1 MATATLTSTGVPKKW
16 RRLLR
21 TIPGYDPVATAEDA
35 WFDAKAAEYYI
46 EFIETCCTHIEGDK
60 HDTPFLLEDW
70 EKAIV
75 ANLFG
80 WYRRDFLDR
89 IVRRYR
95 KSLIYVPR
103 KNGKTPLVAA
113 IHNAI
118 FFLDDEAGQMNN
130 LAAASRKQAS
140 VLLRHIVG
148 MIHNEPMME
157 ARCTI
162 YEGTRRITKPDNSV
176 TKVIPADHKVAHG
189 DNQHFGAVDEL
200 HAQPNRKLV
209 DVLTTGMASANRIQ
223 PLIVFLTTA
232 DWDRPSICN
241 EEYGYAC
248 KVRDGIRDDVAYL
261 PVIYEASKEDDW
273 TKLDTWQKANP
284 NLGVSV
290 SVDYLRGEC
299 KKAQENPAYENT
311 FKRLHLNMRTEQAE
325 KVIPMDAWDACQR
338 KLDLGLLARRPC
350 WGGLDIGATRDFVA
364 FELVF
369 PHQDVEA
376 VTLKLDPEKD
386 DSEEL
391 VLQRGTYSTMNWF
404 WLPENP
410 RHRDSRMADQIRAWC
425 KQGYIITTP
434 GDVVDYDQVARDI
447 EGFTKPY
454 SLQSMAIDQGFQGM
468 AITITL
474 QKLFGEDRIV
484 AFRQGILSMAAPFRE
499 LLEMLINGTLLHDD
513 NPVMRWM
520 ASNVAAEQRGGL
532 IKASKDK
539 STEKIDG
546 ITALTMA
553 LGVALISPG
562 PQRSAYE
569 DHGIRCLGWDNE

>member
-1 MATATLTSTGVPKKW
+1 MATATVTSTGVPKKW
-16 RRLLR
+16 RHLVRA
-21 TIPGYDPVATAEDA
+21 IPGYDPITTAEDA
-35 WFDAKAAEYYI
+35 WFDAGAAEYHI
-46 EFIETCCTHIEGDK
+46 DFIQTCCTHIEGALAGK
-60 HDTPFLLEDW
+60 PFLLEDW

-75 ANLFG
+75 ANIFG
-80 WYRRDFLDR
+80 WYRRDFIDR
-89 IVRRYR
+89 VVRRYR

-113 IHNAI
+113 MHNAI
-118 FFLDDEAGQMNN
+118 FFLDDEAGQINN
-130 LAAASRKQAS
+130 LAAASRDQAS
-140 VLLRHIVG
+140 KLLRHIVG
-148 MIHNEPMME
+148 MIRNEAEMD

-162 YEGTRRITKPDNSV
+162 YESTRRITKPDNSA
-176 TKVIPADHKVAHG
+176 TKVIPADDKVAHG

-209 DVLTTGMASANRIQ
+209 DTLTTAMASANRIQ
-223 PLIVFLTTA
+223 PLILFVTTA
-232 DWDRPSICN
+232 DWDRPSVCN
-241 EEYGYAC
+241 EEYDYAC
-248 KVRDGIRDDVAYL
+248 KVRDGIIEDPTYL
-261 PVIYEASKEDDW
+261 PVIYEADPEDDW
-273 TKLDTWQKANP
+273 TRLDTWEKANP

-299 KKAQENPAYENT
+299 KRAKENPAYENT
-311 FKRLHLNMRTEQAE
+311 FKRLHLNIRTEQAE
-325 KVIPMDAWDACQR
+325 RVIPMDAWDACECE
-338 KLDLGLLARRPC
+338 LDLELLAKRPC

-376 VTLKLDPEKD
+376 VTLKLDPERE
-386 DSEEL
+386 DSDEL

-404 WLPENP
+404 WLPASP
-410 RHRDSRMADQIRAWC
+410 VHRDSRMADQIRAWC
-425 KQGYIITTP
+425 KQGHIITTP
-434 GDVVDYDQVARDI
+434 GEVVDYDQVAMDI
-447 EGFTKPY
+447 EGFVKPY
-454 SLQSMAIDQGFQGM
+454 SLQAMAIDQGFQGM
-468 AITITL
+468 GITITL
-474 QKLFGEDRIV
+474 QKIFGEDAVV

-532 IKASKDK
+532 IKPSKDK

-553 LGVALISPG
+553 LGVALISPA
-562 PQRSAYE
+562 PKRSVYE
-569 DHGIRCLGWDNE
+569 DRGIRYLE